1 MQCARPRELRVV
13 ACVHACMPAK
23 TLHTKKIQK
32 YIEYLTQVP
41 ITTIMPDLANKE
53 AIKMVGAET
62 MRAPMEKGSEGRI
75 VARFADGSVE
85 TLDISNLALEAAP
98 PKVLKKPAAAKG
110 PAYKRPAA
118 AKLPAGICDIE
129 DLWSEEEDESG
140 DEETS
145 EEEDSEDR
153 EEAEEEQQEAEKE
166 VEEAAE
172 DSIAKIGAVP
182 PPLPA
187 TAKVPKDFF
196 DRERN

>member
-1 MQCARPRELRVV
+1 M
-13 ACVHACMPAK
+13 HACMPAK
-23 TLHTKKIQK
+23 TLHAKKMQK

-41 ITTIMPDLANKE
+41 ITTIMPDLAKKE
-53 AIKMVGAET
+53 AIKMVGAAT

-85 TLDISNLALEAAP
+85 TLDISNLVLEAAP

-118 AKLPAGICDIE
+118 AKLPARID
-129 DLWSEEEDESG
+129 DLWSGTDNESG
-140 DEETS
+140 DEENS
-145 EEEDSEDR
+145 EEEDSEEQ
-153 EEAEEEQQEAEKE
+153 EEAEGEQEEAEKE

-172 DSIAKIGAVP
+172 DTAAVP

-187 TAKVPKDFF
+187 APEVPQDFF
-196 DRERN
+196 DRDRN